1 MSQFW
6 IENIYE
12 QKRINNANFFSK
24 YENKLNISNDL
35 CSIDYA
41 NHEEENIKIKNPLD
55 SELINEDMNRG
66 NESYQLNELSF
77 MNSINIKNVVE
88 QKNISSMNTTN
99 ENKYFDFFIKAPSL
113 SSCYKDLLN
122 KKKIFEINKVNKKLG
137 RLKKN
142 SIISGKHSKL
152 AEDNIIRKIKR
163 RFLENIRIYINK
175 EYKNYRLEMNKI
187 TNRKNW
193 LKKINPKFSCSI
205 KKNENLKW
213 FSLKVYEVFSNNLS
227 LRYSSQNLDLNK
239 RNIQNLFSLNESSK
253 LKDILN
259 TSIEALYSKYIANEK
274 FGDFKTLDDDL
285 KELEKQMKKSGQEDI
300 NEYLNKYRNVAI
312 NLKSI
317 FMKKSGRNRRKK

>member
-1 MSQFW
+1 M
-6 IENIYE
+6 NI
-12 QKRINNANFFSK
+12 
-24 YENKLNISNDL
+24 
-35 CSIDYA
+35 
-41 NHEEENIKIKNPLD
+41 
-55 SELINEDMNRG
+55 
-66 NESYQLNELSF
+66 
-77 MNSINIKNVVE
+77 
-88 QKNISSMNTTN
+88 
-99 ENKYFDFFIKAPSL
+99 
-113 SSCYKDLLN
+113 
-122 KKKIFEINKVNKKLG
+122 
-137 RLKKN
+137 
-142 SIISGKHSKL
+142 
-152 AEDNIIRKIKR
+152 
-163 RFLENIRIYINK
+163 
-175 EYKNYRLEMNKI
+175 I